1 MKRILILSIL
11 LLISFE
17 LSAQGTKKDIPF
29 NLGIYGGLNFNFHT
43 PSFNYGVYDL
53 TNPLD
58 PFFVGNMTHR
68 SNATSIGGNFGI
80 IANIPLDNMFVISG
94 RLGYN
99 MLGGELKDT
108 VGTNTTNAT
117 LNYLEISPI
126 LQIHNLIENQDIYFL
141 AGLELGIPL
150 TKTATAKYFSTLNNT
165 EYNIADTEIPDVN
178 TRIALALGAGWTFE
192 IGDDIFLSPEVSYR
206 LPFTKVSKEATDLNQ
221 ANFYTWD
228 VPQLRAG
235 VNLTF
240 GIRPSEDVVVEEK
253 VNTELSVDMA
263 DITGLDM
270 QGNRMPINQIKVEET
285 QYTELFPIIPYVF
298 FDENTDE
305 PARSTQVMVSSN
317 EAGSF
322 NVETLEPDAIKI
334 NSSTLDIIGSRM
346 VSDRNAAIKLIGTVD
361 AKNESP
367 KSDLAKKRA
376 DFAKNYLVVN
386 YGIDANRITT
396 ESTGLPSKPSSS
408 RDNDGIAENRRVEIS
423 PLNSNSSLLK
433 PIVIQSDKQRLSTP
447 PIVQFTPKVTSN
459 EEIDGWEMEI
469 KQSGKL
475 LKTYAGNGT
484 PDKIQWT
491 ISPNELSSNE
501 IPADYNFTVWT
512 KSGAKNN
519 YSGSIPVEFLSISK
533 KKSQD
538 TPDKTISKY
547 SLVLFD
553 FDSPNVSDLDK
564 SILNEFVMP
573 NIKFN
578 STVQV
583 YGYSDRI
590 GSEDYNKKL
599 ATNRANAVK
608 DLILQKAKDAKVE
621 VFGVGEGVQIYDNNL
636 TTGRQL
642 SRTVQIYVIT
652 PKN

>member
-1 MKRILILSIL
+1 MKRILILTIL
-11 LLISFE
+11 LLISCK
-17 LSAQGTKKDIPF
+17 LSAQETKKDIPF

-43 PSFNYGVYDL
+43 PNLTYGVYNVNDPF
-53 TNPLD
+53 N

-68 SNATSIGGNFGI
+68 SNSTSIGGNFGI

-99 MLGGELKDT
+99 MLGGELTDT

-117 LNYLEISPI
+117 LNYLEISPM

-141 AGLELGIPL
+141 AGLEIGVPL
-150 TKTATAKYFSTLNNT
+150 TKTVSANYFSTLDGGT
-165 EYNIADTEIPDVN
+165 YILSDLEIPETT
-178 TRIALALGAGWTFE
+178 TRFALALGAGWTFE
-192 IGDDIFLSPEVSYR
+192 IGDDVFLSPEVSYR
-206 LPFTKVSKEATDLNQ
+206 LPFTKVANEPTDINSPS
-221 ANFYTWD
+221 FYSWD

-240 GIRPSEDVVVEEK
+240 GIRPSENKVVEEPIK
-253 VNTELSVDMA
+253 GEVSVEMV

-270 QGNRMPINQIKVEET
+270 QGNRLPVEQIKVEET
-285 QYTELFPIIPYVF
+285 QYTELFPLIPYVF
-298 FDENTDE
+298 FDENSDE
-305 PARSTQVMVSSN
+305 PSKSTQVMFTSN

-322 NVETLEPDAIKI
+322 SVENLEPDAVKI
-334 NSSTLDIIGSRM
+334 NSNTLDIIASRM
-346 VSDRNAAIKLIGTVD
+346 QSDKNAAIKLVGTVD
-361 AKNESP
+361 GKNETT
-367 KSDLAKKRA
+367 KSELAQKRA
-376 DFAKNYLVVN
+376 DFVKNYLVVN

-396 ESTGLPSKPSSS
+396 EATGLPSKPSST
-408 RDNDGIAENRRVEIS
+408 RDNDGIAENRRVEVM

-433 PIVIQSDKQRLSTP
+433 PIVIQSDKQRLSNP
-447 PIVQFTPKVTSN
+447 PIVQFTPKVTTN

-475 LKTYAGNGT
+475 LKTYSGNGT
-484 PDKIQWT
+484 PEKIQWT

-501 IPADYNFTVWT
+501 IPADYNLTIWT

-553 FDSPNVSDLDK
+553 FDSPKVSDLDK
-564 SILNEFVMP
+564 SILNEYVMP

-578 STVQV
+578 STVQI

-652 PKN
+652 PKK